1 MKANKLFI
9 GLATIAATT
18 QMFMACSSDDM
29 TNQSG
34 VMNGNNKAISLTSS
48 FETMR
53 GTTDPQTTQLNTAVK
68 VGAFGVTGSTTITN
82 GNNNQY
88 SVAANGDLSATN
100 EMTWPTEGDVNIY
113 AYAPYQEN
121 WTYNTANNF
130 TVATNQATD
139 ADYLASDLVY
149 GIPTSNPVSQT
160 ENRVALS
167 FKHKLAK
174 LNITIQK
181 AQESTLDLSAGKV
194 TITNTKI
201 ATTLNPSTGVV
212 GDASGDATD
221 ITAVSALG
229 EATTACA
236 IIVPQDIAA
245 GTRLVKI
252 EADSKILYAK
262 LGTATTFEGGKSY
275 NFTVN
280 VGNVTEPEVEVT
292 LQLGSTAVANWED
305 QDLGAADTEEEIGI
319 GDYVLAD
326 GTLVK
331 NANLTEAQ
339 KTNVIA
345 IVFSTTPS
353 ATDAAAGYAGYA
365 MGVKRIGASGGT
377 KKQWYVNT
385 SYGLGADNLTD
396 GFADMDGLTK
406 TNSIKS
412 NNIYTTL
419 ETKTE
424 HIANLDNYSVSIDGS
439 ATNLSGWFTPSFGQL
454 IAILNNLGEAGIN
467 AGIAKE
473 FKNNSQFYIST
484 SQSTWA
490 SESQEAI
497 SISDVFSKINA
508 YLTNAGKSGIISV
521 GNIDIGTVTENTS
534 SSANGQKFWQF
545 SVKDDGSW
553 ELTAAQ
559 AKVGSGGV
567 KEVCVIPCVAFK
579 LPTE

>member
-48 FETMR
+48 FGTMR
-53 GTTDPQTTQLNTAVK
+53 GTTDPQTTQLNTAVE

-121 WTYNTANNF
+121 WTYNTANDF

-139 ADYLASDLVY
+139 AGYLASDLVY

-236 IIVPQDIAA
+236 IIVPQDIAV

-305 QDLGAADTEEEIGI
+305 QDLGAAD
-319 GDYVLAD
+319 AD
-326 GTLVK
+326 DKLYASFGTPGS
-331 NANLTEAQ
+331 N
-339 KTNVIA
+339 
-345 IVFSTTPS
+345 
-353 ATDAAAGYAGYA
+353 AGYNATTNTYTWSAGN
-365 MGVKRIGASGGT
+365 G
-377 KKQWYVNT
+377 
-385 SYGLGADNLTD
+385 NLMNCFT
-396 GFADMDGLTK
+396 FANGELA
-406 TNSIKS
+406 N
-412 NNIYTTL
+412 YTTL
-419 ETKTE
+419 KFNFTDITEGKAVRINILYSDNTNNDKNYYSAGEKTE
-424 HIANLDNYSVSIDGS
+424 
-439 ATNLSGWFTPSFGQL
+439 
-454 IAILNNLGEAGIN
+454 
-467 AGIAKE
+467 
-473 FKNNSQFYIST
+473 
-484 SQSTWA
+484 
-490 SESQEAI
+490 
-497 SISDVFSKINA
+497 SISGLLKEGKTAADVTAIRFGGAN
-508 YLTNAGKSGIISV
+508 V
-521 GNIDIGTVTENTS
+521 S
-534 SSANGQKFWQF
+534 SSA
-545 SVKDDGSW
+545 GS
-553 ELTAAQ
+553 
-559 AKVGSGGV
+559 
-567 KEVCVIPCVAFK
+567 CVIKASEMY
-579 LPTE
+579 LE